1 MTVENTG
8 RLKLSEIFTSVQGE
22 GPSAGAPCTFLRL
35 AGCNLHCTWCD
46 TPYTWDWQ
54 RFDYG
59 SEVQTLSIA
68 QVLERLGE
76 PARLVITGGEPLL
89 QQRALVELLRLLPR
103 ELPVEVETNG
113 TQHASMALLERVDQ
127 WNVSPKLAN
136 SLEPAARRVQD
147 DVLAELLETERAW
160 LKWVIGAEQDA
171 VEAQTWTQRLGWP
184 LERVLYMPQA
194 ANRSELVRVTPLVRQ
209 LAESRGVG
217 VSPRLHVERW
227 DGRRG
232 V

>member
-1 MTVENTG
+1 MTVENAG

-54 RFDYG
+54 RFEYSREVQSLSI
-59 SEVQTLSIA
+59 SEVF
-68 QVLERLGE
+68 ERLAQ
-76 PARLVITGGEPLL
+76 PVRLVITGGEPLL
-89 QQRALVELLRLLPR
+89 QQRGLAELLKLLPR

-113 TQHASMALLERVDQ
+113 TQHASVALLERIDQ

-136 SLEPAARRVQD
+136 SLEPVARRVQD
-147 DVLAELLETERAW
+147 DVLEQLRDTERAW

-171 VEAQTWTQRLGWP
+171 VEAEAWTDRLKWP
-184 LERVLYMPQA
+184 RERVLYMPQA
-194 ANRSELVRVTPLVRQ
+194 ASRSELLRLTPLVRK